1 MSDEKLRATIEKVP
15 IKWQSLTERAY
26 AGTGSK
32 SNAIKAKCL
41 ECVGYE
47 DAKENV
53 GGCKCFSCPLWAYRP
68 YQAKEPGSETG
79 AEETLT
85 DEDDQE

>member
-1 MSDEKLRATIEKVP
+1 MGDEKLRATIEKVP
-15 IKWQSLTERAY
+15 IKWQALTERAY

-47 DAKENV
+47 DVKENI
-53 GGCKCFSCPLWAYRP
+53 GGCECFTCPLWSYRP
-68 YQAKEPGSETG
+68 YQTKEVGNT
-79 AEETLT
+79 
-85 DEDDQE
+85 EDSDQSDQD